1 MMQTKLRVCLLDEV
15 GSTEESF
22 RTPFE
27 QLTDVKVIG
36 VLDSRDDLY
45 QRATTGHAEVIAIN
59 LNGPGA
65 LDAVHTVAQQM
76 PEFGIVGVS
85 SNSESSFII
94 KAMRAGCGQ
103 YVCWPVDLDDL
114 NNALMRVRPAPTRKT
129 HPSKLV
135 CVVGSSG
142 GAGATT
148 IACNLAIELAHASN
162 RRTVLADMNLEFGD
176 VCCAFDCTPKYTI
189 ADICAEG
196 VEVDHDALSAS
207 LHELPCNVSLLA
219 RPEHVETAREV
230 TPDGIDRMLRLLAE
244 EHEYVIIDLPRA
256 SSFLSAIAI
265 ERANYVLIVTQLS
278 VPSIR
283 NATRIY
289 QAMSQMGVDDDCVH
303 FVINRYNA
311 DFERLS
317 VKDVEAHFRRPV
329 FAVIPNDYR
338 YVSAALDL
346 GHPIGADSPAS
357 PARTAIQDMAKKI
370 APEYSSS
377 ESRTPTAKPGFFGK
391 LLSRGTPA

>member
-1 MMQTKLRVCLLDEV
+1 MRSKLRVCLLNEV
-15 GSTEESF
+15 SSTGDSF

-27 QLTDVKVIG
+27 QLSEVKVIATIA
-36 VLDSRDDLY
+36 SRNELP
-45 QRATTGHAEVIAIN
+45 QRVSAGHAEVIAIN
-59 LNGPGA
+59 LDGSEA
-65 LDAVHTVAQQM
+65 LDAVHFVAQQL
-76 PEFGIVGVS
+76 PELGIVGIS
-85 SNSESSFII
+85 RISESSFII

-103 YVCWPVDLDDL
+103 YVCWPIDHDDL
-114 NNALMRVRPAPTRKT
+114 LNALIRVRPPPSRKT
-129 HPSKLV
+129 HSSKLI

-162 RRTVLADMNLEFGD
+162 RRTVLVDMNLEFGD

-196 VEVDHDALSAS
+196 IEVDHDALGSS

-219 RPEHVETAREV
+219 RP
-230 TPDGIDRMLRLLAE
+230 DGIDKMLRLLAE
-244 EHEYVIIDLPRA
+244 EHEYVIVDLPRA
-256 SSFLSAIAI
+256 SSFLSAVAI
-265 ERANYVLIVTQLS
+265 ERAEYLLIVTQLS

-289 QAMSQMGVDDDCVH
+289 QAMAQMGVDDDLVQ

-317 VKDVEAHFRRPV
+317 LKDVEAHFQRAV

-357 PARTAIQDMAKKI
+357 PARTAIQEMASKI
-370 APEYSSS
+370 APEYSAP
-377 ESRTPTAKPGFFGK
+377 ETPTKTKSGFFGK
-391 LLSRGTPA
+391 LLSRNTPT

>member
-1 MMQTKLRVCLLDEV
+1 MMQTKLRVCLFDES

-27 QLTDVKVIG
+27 QLESVTVVGTCSSCEALYEG
-36 VLDSRDDLY
+36 VAKGR
-45 QRATTGHAEVIAIN
+45 AEVIAIN
-59 LNGPGA
+59 LDGPDA
-65 LDAVHTVAQQM
+65 LDAVQRISQQS
-76 PEFGIVGVS
+76 PGLGIVGVS
-85 SNSESSFII
+85 RVSDSSFII
-94 KAMRAGCGQ
+94 QAMRAGCGQ
-103 YVCWPVDLDDL
+103 YVCWPVELDDL
-114 NNALMRVRPAPTRKT
+114 NNALTRVRPAPSRPG
-129 HPSKLV
+129 HSSKLV

-148 IACNLAIELAHASN
+148 IACNLAIELAHVSN
-162 RRTVLADMNLEFGD
+162 QRTVLADMNLEFGD

-196 VEVDHDALSAS
+196 VEVDHDALNSS
-207 LHELPCNVSLLA
+207 LHELPCNVSVLA
-219 RPEHVETAREV
+219 RPERVENARDV
-230 TPDGIDRMLRLLAE
+230 TPDGVDRMLRLLAE
-244 EHEYVIIDLPRA
+244 EYEHVIIDLPRA
-256 SSFLSAIAI
+256 SSFLNAIAI
-265 ERANYVLIVTQLS
+265 ERASYVLIVTQLS

-289 QAMSQMGVDDDCVH
+289 QAMAQMGADDDFVQ

-357 PARTAIQDMAKKI
+357 AARTAIQEMAAKI
-370 APEYSSS
+370 APEYAT
-377 ESRTPTAKPGFFGK
+377 RKATDKAKQGFFSK
-391 LLSRGTPA
+391 LLTRGEPA